1 MSDPLALRLERL
13 EGRLVPA
20 AAAFT
25 VAVLPDTQFYSQ
37 TYPDTFKAQTR
48 WVVANKAAENIAFA
62 SHLGDIVQTG
72 SSSSQWANADA
83 AMDILDGNLAAS
95 PDGVVPYSTAIGNH
109 DFRTMYTKPNGAA
122 LHEQY
127 FSSARYRG
135 RSWYL
140 EESGRLG
147 AHAQTFTAGGYRFL
161 HLTFQFEPLDS
172 DLAWAQQMIARYPGL
187 PTVISTHSYLN
198 PNTKA
203 RMATLNGD
211 AGFPGDPSNTGEQVF
226 QKLIRPNP
234 QIILVMNGHF
244 SGEHHQTSLNV
255 LGQPVHEM
263 VADYQ
268 SRSNGGDGWM
278 RLLRF
283 DAAAGRIDARTI
295 NVITG
300 IEEIDANSTFSFTVD
315 FVGRFGPP
323 IPDGIGR
330 SVFQQGRVSAGTISY
345 AGAVDT
351 QLRQEQPTTAYA
363 TATSLLVDAADAA
376 RTNASHVLLRFDG
389 IVGATAGQIPA
400 GARITS
406 ARLVVAS
413 TNPGAGG
420 RLHRMLSA
428 WSASATWNSLA
439 GGVQA
444 DGREAAVVSTAQAGT
459 AFRTPLVPATSG
471 FAIDVTGDVQA
482 WADGEANRGW
492 AFVPW
497 NAGTDGWAFASS
509 DAVAIDDRP
518 RLEVEWGRSTAA
530 TATFQ
535 QGVAGYSGAADTVLS
550 QQRPTG
556 GFDASAIIWAG
567 AVTGRQQVGLLRFD
581 GVVGSGAGLIPAG
594 ATIES
599 ARLVLTTPA
608 AVPDAAGGGASLVR
622 LRKPFSAAA
631 TWASAYGG
639 NGVQPDG
646 IEAEV
651 AVDRVVGAVAA
662 GVASF
667 DVTASVRAW
676 AGGAPNH
683 GWAIRG
689 GSTDP
694 WGFSSSE
701 ALAAGDRPRLVVV
714 WRPPAAAVV
723 PRRLDTAGSLAAA
736 FAAWTVSDVGPTADH
751 SLTKRSSFSRRFLM
765 NG

>member
-1 MSDPLALRLERL
+1 MALKAILGCERL
-13 EGRLVPA
+13 ESRRALAAVP
-20 AAAFT
+20 FT
-25 VAVLPDTQFYSQ
+25 AAVLPDTQNYSQ
-37 TYPDTFKAQTR
+37 TYPETFKAQAR
-48 WVVANKAAENIAFA
+48 WVVANKSAENIAFV

-72 SSSSQWANADA
+72 SSSSQWVNADA
-83 AMDILDGNLAAS
+83 AMDILDGNLATG
-95 PDGVVPYSTAIGNH
+95 PDGVVPYSTTIGNH
-109 DFRTMYTKPNGAA
+109 DYRSMYNKANGAP
-122 LHEQY
+122 LYEQY

-135 RSWYL
+135 RSWYV
-140 EESGRLG
+140 EDAGRLG
-147 AHAQTFTAGGYRFL
+147 AHAQAFTAGGYRFL
-161 HLTFQFEPLDS
+161 HLTIQFEPLDS
-172 DLAWAQQMIARYPGL
+172 DLAWAQQIIARHPGL
-187 PTVISTHSYLN
+187 PTIVSTHSYLN

-211 AGFPGDPSNTGEQVF
+211 VGFPGDPSNTGEQVF

-268 SRSNGGDGWM
+268 SRTNGGDGWM

-283 DAAAGRIDARTI
+283 DTAAGRIDARTI
-295 NVITG
+295 NVLTG
-300 IEEIDANSTFSFTVD
+300 IEEVDTNSTFSFAVD
-315 FVGRFGPP
+315 FAGRFGPP
-323 IPDGIGR
+323 LPEGT
-330 SVFQQGRVSAGTISY
+330 SASAFQQGRVSGGAVY

-351 QLRQEQPTTAYA
+351 QLRQEQPTTSFAS
-363 TATSLLVDAADAA
+363 ATSLLVDAADAA
-376 RTNASHVLLRFDG
+376 RTNASQVLLRFDG
-389 IVGATAGQIPA
+389 IVGSAAGQVPA
-400 GARITS
+400 GARIAS
-406 ARLVVAS
+406 ARLVVDS

-420 RLHRMLSA
+420 RLHRMLSP
-428 WSASATWNSLA
+428 WSASATWNSLS

-444 DGREAAVVSTAQAGT
+444 DGREAVSAFNAQAGT
-459 AFRTPLVPATSG
+459 AFRAPVVPAASG
-471 FAIDVTGDVQA
+471 FTIDVTADVQA

-497 NAGTDGWAFASS
+497 SAGTDGWAFSSSEAS
-509 DAVAIDDRP
+509 AIDDRP
-518 RLEVEWGRSTAA
+518 RLEVDWLLPTASVST
-530 TATFQ
+530 FG
-535 QGVAGYSGAADTVLS
+535 QGAGGYAGAADTVLA

-556 GFDASAIIWAG
+556 SFAAAAVIWAG

-581 GVVGSGAGLIPAG
+581 ALFGTAAGMIPVG

-599 ARLVLTTPA
+599 ARLVLTTPS
-608 AVPDAAGGGASLVR
+608 AVPDAAGGGATLLR
-622 LRKPFSAAA
+622 LRKPFPTTA

-651 AVDRVVGAVAA
+651 VVDRVIGSVAT

-667 DVTASVRAW
+667 DVTTSVRAW

-701 ALAAGDRPRLVVV
+701 AIAPGDRPRLVVV
-714 WRPPAAAVV
+714 WRPPAAAAV
-723 PRRLDTAGSLAAA
+723 PRRLDTVGSLAAA
-736 FAAWTVSDVGPTADH
+736 FAGWAVPDVGPTADH
-751 SLTKRSSFSRRFLM
+751 TLTKRSSVSRRFLTLA
-765 NG
+765 

>member
-1 MSDPLALRLERL
+1 MRGLQRGEMLEPR
-13 EGRLVPA
+13 RIPTAVP
-20 AAAFT
+20 FT
-25 VAVLPDTQFYSQ
+25 VAVLPDTQNYSQ
-37 TYPDTFKAQTR
+37 SYPDTFKAQAR
-48 WVVANKAAENIAFA
+48 WVVTNQAAQNVAFV

-72 SSSSQWANADA
+72 ASSTQWANADA
-83 AMDILDGNLAAS
+83 AMDILDGNLAAR
-95 PDGVVPYSTAIGNH
+95 PDGVVPYSAAIGNH
-109 DFRTMYTKPNGAA
+109 DYRTMYARSNGAPFY
-122 LHEQY
+122 EQY
-127 FSSARYRG
+127 FSATRFRG
-135 RSWYL
+135 RSWYV

-187 PTVISTHSYLN
+187 PTIISTHSYLN

-211 AGFPGDPSNTGEQVF
+211 AGFPGDPSNTGEHVF
-226 QKLIRPNP
+226 QKLVRPNP

-244 SGEHHQTSLNV
+244 SGEHHQTSLNS

-268 SRSNGGDGWM
+268 SRANGGDGWM

-283 DAAAGRIDARTI
+283 DTAAGRIEARTI
-295 NVITG
+295 NVLTG
-300 IEEIDANSTFSFTVD
+300 IEEVDANSTFSFTVD

-323 IPDGIGR
+323 VPDGVGT
-330 SVFQQGRVSAGTISY
+330 SVFQQGRVSAGAIY
-345 AGAVDT
+345 VGAVDT
-351 QLRQEQPTTAYA
+351 QLRQEQPTASFA
-363 TATSLLVDAADAA
+363 SATSLLVDAADAA
-376 RTNASHVLLRFDG
+376 RANASQVLLRFDG
-389 IVGATAGQIPA
+389 ILGAAAGQIPA

-444 DGREAAVVSTAQAGT
+444 DGREAAVASTAQAGT

-471 FAIDVTGDVQA
+471 FAIDVTADVQA

-497 NAGTDGWAFASS
+497 NAGTDGWAFISS
-509 DAVAIDDRP
+509 EAAAIDDRP
-518 RLEVEWGRSTAA
+518 RLEVEWVRPGAA
-530 TATFQ
+530 ASTFQ
-535 QGVAGYSGAADTVLS
+535 QGVAGYSGAVDTVLS

-556 GFDASAIIWAG
+556 GFAASAIIWAG

-581 GVVGSGAGLIPAG
+581 GVFGSGAGRIPAG

-608 AVPDAAGGGASLVR
+608 AVPDAPGGGASLVR

-651 AVDRVVGAVAA
+651 AVDRVIGSVAA
-662 GVASF
+662 GVTSF
-667 DVTASVRAW
+667 DVTTSVRAW
-676 AGGAPNH
+676 AGGAANH

-694 WGFSSSE
+694 WAFSSSE

-714 WRPPAAAVV
+714 WRTAPAAAS
-723 PRRLDTAGSLAAA
+723 PRPLATAGSLAAA
-736 FAAWTVSDVGPTADH
+736 FAAFAMVDEGPVLLP
-751 SLTKRSSFSRRFLM
+751 SLTQRSPIFRRGLTIT
-765 NG
+765 

>member
-1 MSDPLALRLERL
+1 MSDPLVLRLERL

-20 AAAFT
+20 AAPFT

-48 WVVANKAAENIAFA
+48 WVVANKAAENIAFV
-62 SHLGDIVQTG
+62 SQLGDIVNVG
-72 SSSSQWANADA
+72 ASASQWVNADA

-95 PDGVVPYSTAIGNH
+95 PDGIVPYSATIGNH
-109 DFRTMYTKPNGAA
+109 DYRTMYTKPNGAS
-122 LHEQY
+122 LYEQY
-127 FSSARYRG
+127 FSAARYRG

-147 AHAQTFTAGGYRFL
+147 AYAQTFTAGGYRFL

-172 DLAWAQQMIARYPGL
+172 DLAWAQQMVARYPGL
-187 PTVISTHSYLN
+187 PTIISTHSYLN
-198 PNTKA
+198 PTTRA

-278 RLLRF
+278 NVLRF
-283 DAAAGRIDARTI
+283 DTSAGRIDVRTI
-295 NVITG
+295 NVLTG

-315 FVGRFGPP
+315 FAGRFGPQVP
-323 IPDGIGR
+323 EAAGT
-330 SVFQQGRVSAGTISY
+330 SAFQQGRVSGGAIY
-345 AGAVDT
+345 AGGVDT
-351 QLRQEQPTTAYA
+351 QLRQEQPTTAFA
-363 TATSLLVDAADAA
+363 SATSLLVDAADAA
-376 RTNASHVLLRFDG
+376 QANASQVLLRFDG
-389 IVGATAGQIPA
+389 IVGTAAGQIPA
-400 GARITS
+400 GARVTS

-420 RLHRMLSA
+420 RLHRMLAA

-444 DGREAAVVSTAQAGT
+444 DGREAAVASTAQAGT
-459 AFRTPLVPATSG
+459 AFRAPLVPAASG
-471 FAIDVTGDVQA
+471 FTIDVTADVQA

-509 DAVAIDDRP
+509 EAAAIDDRP
-518 RLEVEWGRSTAA
+518 RLEVEWVRATAA

-535 QGVAGYSGAADTVLS
+535 QGVAGYSGAADTLLS

-581 GVVGSGAGLIPAG
+581 GLFGSGAGLIPAG
-594 ATIES
+594 AAIES
-599 ARLVLTTPA
+599 ARVVLTTPA

-639 NGVQPDG
+639 NGVQLDG

-651 AVDRVVGAVAA
+651 GTDRVIGSVAP

-667 DVTASVRAW
+667 DVTTSVRAW
-676 AGGAPNH
+676 AGGAPNY

-701 ALAAGDRPRLVVV
+701 ALAPGDRPRLVVV
-714 WRPPAAAVV
+714 WRAASAAAA
-723 PRRLDTAGSLAAA
+723 PRPVATSGSLAAA
-736 FAAWTVSDVGPTADH
+736 FAAFAMVDVGPVQTR
-751 SLTKRSSFSRRFLM
+751 SLTQRSSISRRTLTVA
-765 NG
+765 